1 LRLPQRLVAHPNL
14 SVSVQGALIYL
25 NNARESAWAASNA
38 HSITAHEGLLRVEPG
53 RSIARARMTAIGAE
67 RKSITRSRASAQRRL
82 RTSKLPL
89 FDF

>member
-1 LRLPQRLVAHPNL
+1 MGSFERSFDNGVRRAV
-14 SVSVQGALIYL
+14 
-25 NNARESAWAASNA
+25 
-38 HSITAHEGLLRVEPG
+38 TDEPG